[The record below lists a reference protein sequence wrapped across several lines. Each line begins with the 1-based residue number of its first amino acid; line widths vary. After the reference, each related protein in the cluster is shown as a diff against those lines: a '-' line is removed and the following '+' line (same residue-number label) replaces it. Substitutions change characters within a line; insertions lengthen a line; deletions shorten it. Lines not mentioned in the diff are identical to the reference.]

1 MEIIMKVIESIT
13 RGYNAGT
20 RGCNAGK
27 RDYGSIT
34 IMVV

>member
-1 MEIIMKVIESIT
+1 MKVIESIT